1 MDCRKLAGVLHRH
14 TPSEAWRCRESTEK
28 KTKSQWTCMSPHIR
42 RLSSGPIY
50 KVEARWHHEASCE
63 AADATRAN
71 TFGQKRKDAGE
82 QQKKTKRNDQP
93 GARTQNL
100 LISGCSRRTE
110 RRSQTPYHWANR
122 PLAGQGKGG
131 QGTRRAREN
140 AEAVLPI
147 APSLPP
153 PPRPLALLVPQTPSK
168 MTSTAAKI
176 LKNATSGVLRLGMM
190 PADGIGR
197 EVLPCAQRVLQNTP
211 GAPKFEF
218 VHLDAGFEH
227 FQKTGSA
234 LPEETVRALKDDCHG
249 AMFGSVSSPSHK
261 VEGYS
266 SPIVKL
272 RKELDLYANIR
283 PVIGVRGTK
292 DDDKFIDSVIIRE
305 NTECLYIK
313 SETSESGPDGQIARA
328 IRQITE
334 KASTRIG
341 KKAFEVAI
349 ARKEL
354 RKVNQPSYEP
364 TVTICHKS
372 QRAERHRRSLP
383 HLGARRVREGPEGQR
398 WRRPI

>member
-1 MDCRKLAGVLHRH
+1 
-14 TPSEAWRCRESTEK
+14 
-28 KTKSQWTCMSPHIR
+28 
-42 RLSSGPIY
+42 
-50 KVEARWHHEASCE
+50 
-63 AADATRAN
+63 
-71 TFGQKRKDAGE
+71 
-82 QQKKTKRNDQP
+82 
-93 GARTQNL
+93 
-100 LISGCSRRTE
+100 
-110 RRSQTPYHWANR
+110 
-122 PLAGQGKGG
+122 
-131 QGTRRAREN
+131 
-140 AEAVLPI
+140 
-147 APSLPP
+147 
-153 PPRPLALLVPQTPSK
+153 

-176 LKNATSGVLRLGMM
+176 LKNAPAGVLRLGMM

-234 LPEETVRALKDDCHG
+234 LPEETVKALKSDCHG

-313 SETSESGPDGQIARA
+313 SETSEAGPEGQIARA

-341 KKAFEVAI
+341 KKAFEVAL
-349 ARKEL
+349 ARQEL
-354 RKVNQPSYEP
+354 RKTTQPSYSP

-372 QRAERHRRSLP
+372 NVLSVTDGLFRTSVRGVFEKDQKANGGAGRYEGIKLNEQLVDSMVYRLFREPEVFDVVVAPNLYGDIVSDAAAALVGSLGLVPSVNAGDDFFMGEPVHGSAPDIAGQGKANPIASIRSAALMLEYMGYTEP
-383 HLGARRVREGPEGQR
+383 ALKIYTAVDQVIREAKFLTPDLGGSATTTQCEEA
-398 WRRPI
+398 ILKKINDA